1 MDGQLRRW
9 TLLDQYGI
17 REKTDATTSRPFDF
31 VKPQQTSDGTL
42 SSRFLPPTIDLTVDG
57 SVVRGEFRS
66 VESAGKNEAV
76 LELVDSARQIKVI
89 KKYTLSATTYA
100 IKVDVSAE
108 NYRRKRVSMVS
119 AGTRGASNNA
129 EAEPSMFMPPLN
141 LFNSLCK
148 RAEDFERLPA
158 ADIIDNVNDG
168 EPELIDLLTGPMG
181 WHGQPLLHDGAPR
194 CTK

>member
-1 MDGQLRRW
+1 M
-9 TLLDQYGI
+9 
-17 REKTDATTSRPFDF
+17 
-31 VKPQQTSDGTL
+31 
-42 SSRFLPPTIDLTVDG
+42 
-57 SVVRGEFRS
+57 VRGEFRS

-100 IKVDVSAE
+100 IKVDVSVE
-108 NYRRKRVSMVS
+108 NLSTQARQYGLSS
-119 AGTRGASNNA
+119 ELAALQNNA

-168 EPELIDLLTGPMG
+168 EP
-181 WHGQPLLHDGAPR
+181 
-194 CTK
+194 